1 MTRRILIIDDEE
13 DLREVAQVALETLV
27 GWQVLTAA
35 SGAEGLERARAER
48 PDAILLDV
56 MMPGDDGVAALE
68 RLKAD
73 PGTAAI
79 PVILLTAK
87 VRVARHPPESGAAG
101 VILKPFDPL
110 KLAAQVAEILGWSN
124 SEL

>member
-1 MTRRILIIDDEE
+1 MTRRILIIDDED
-13 DLREVAQVALETLV
+13 DLREVAQAALETV
-27 GWQVLTAA
+27 AGWQVLTAA
-35 SGAEGLERARAER
+35 SGPEGLERARAEG

-56 MMPGDDGVAALE
+56 MMPGADGMTALE
-68 RLKAD
+68 RLRAD

-87 VRVARHPPESGAAG
+87 VRVARHPPGAGAAG

-110 KLAAQVAEILGWSN
+110 KLAGQVAEILGWS
-124 SEL
+124 SK